1 MCEPEGSAQAGQ
13 GAPPIRL
20 WGPLGSP
27 RQSQKGLCR
36 LGRVPLP
43 LGFAGGG
50 LLGLHCA
57 HGEGRPAGLSA
68 GPVRP
73 SPSDLAAWSR
83 LLEGFPQPV
92 PTPGQSSH
100 QETIQ
105 TVPVQGGGQR
115 VLAWRPGLCHSRTE
129 PCAHRKSYQ
138 AGAFSWAPRVESG
151 PGRLT
156 PQAPCLMAT
165 LRSQGPGALSVPRL
179 PRCRAERLTRRRA
192 SSGHTGTGRPSR

>member
-13 GAPPIRL
+13 GAPPVRL

-27 RQSQKGLCR
+27 RRSQKGLCR
-36 LGRVPLP
+36 PDRAPLP

-73 SPSDLAAWSR
+73 SPSDLTSWSR

-92 PTPGQSSH
+92 PTPGQGSH
-100 QETIQ
+100 QETVQ
-105 TVPVQGGGQR
+105 TAPVQGGGQ
-115 VLAWRPGLCHSRTE
+115 
-129 PCAHRKSYQ
+129 PCASIE
-138 AGAFSWAPRVESG
+138 AG
-151 PGRLT
+151 
-156 PQAPCLMAT
+156 
-165 LRSQGPGALSVPRL
+165 
-179 PRCRAERLTRRRA
+179 CRAERSTRRRA
-192 SSGHTGTGRPSR
+192 SSGHTGTGRPSSSTLRWRSPRLRPVSLPAPLG